1 MTAHHSS
8 PFLGLPNATIILA
21 SASVARQKVLQSA
34 GIDFKSLPAAIDEAQ
49 VRAGAVADDM
59 MPEDIAVLLAFLKAQ
74 AVSQLLCSAPSP
86 SSTVYVI
93 GAD

>member
-1 MTAHHSS
+1 MTAHHAS

-21 SASVARQKVLQSA
+21 SVSVARQKVLQSA

-59 MPEDIAVLLAFLKAQ
+59 MPEDIAVLLAFLKGTSSVTTPCQ
-74 AVSQLLCSAPSP
+74 CSVTFVHSLC
-86 SSTVYVI
+86 YRC
-93 GAD
+93 